1 MCGLNA
7 VAIVLFGCINVLA
20 YKLCKCPENIR
31 KKTVNLLCSV
41 LLSINV
47 FRYSFV
53 YPFIKGEGIIP
64 IEFSA
69 VAYFA
74 VPIILLFSEKLL
86 HTGRHIRV

>member
-7 VAIVLFGCINVLA
+7 VAIVLFDCINVLA
-20 YKLCKCPENIR
+20 YKLCKCPKTFA
-31 KKTVNLLCSV
+31 KKTVNLFCSV

-53 YPFIKGEGIIP
+53 YPFIKVEVTIP

-86 HTGRHIRV
+86 HIGRHIRV